1 MAKNLLA
8 AACAFG
14 LIFSSVARADDST
27 PQGSPASLVPA
38 ELNVIAGL
46 DLPQL
51 RAAGPPETVN
61 MLIDGLK
68 PIFAKIGADPSKLG
82 LAVFGVAP
90 KKADAKSPTVL
101 IADLPVDRT
110 QLEAQMNPPFSNG
123 EYLGTK
129 IRRNKTGAYAVL
141 PHDRL
146 VMAEGI
152 KIERVIDVA
161 RGKGAA
167 LVDKD
172 AAAMLRTIGAPGG
185 RGPAFFAWFKF
196 SAFRDSLGNNGTPLD
211 GVNEAVVSLTTGAS
225 GADLKMIGRSNTK
238 EDAAKTAAALK
249 SLVENASRDSTVAM
263 MGLTPVVNAVQIET
277 AAESTNLSL
286 HLTKAQYVD
295 LVTRLAGLAQASIE
309 SAKQNMPGPS
319 APPATDEVRVKP
331 KAKTPQ

>member
-8 AACAFG
+8 AVCAFG
-14 LIFSSVARADDST
+14 VIFSSVARADDSV

-51 RAAGPPETVN
+51 RAAGPAETVN

-68 PIFAKIGADPSKLG
+68 PLFAKVGADPNKLG

-110 QLEAQMNPPFSNG
+110 ELEKQMNPPFTSG
-123 EYLGTK
+123 EYQGTK

-152 KIERVIDVA
+152 KIERVLDVA

-172 AAAMLRTIGAPGG
+172 AAALLRSIGAPGG
-185 RGPAFFAWFKF
+185 RGPAFFAWLKF
-196 SAFRDSLGNNGTPLD
+196 SAFRDSLGSNGTPLD
-211 GVNEAVVSLTTGAS
+211 GVTEGVVSLTTGTN
-225 GADLKMIGRSNTK
+225 GADLKVIGRSATK
-238 EDAAKTAAALK
+238 EDAAKTADALRALVANAAK
-249 SLVENASRDSTVAM
+249 DSTVAM
-263 MGLTPVVNAVQIET
+263 MGLTPVVNAVKIET
-277 AAESTNLSL
+277 AGESTNLSL

-309 SAKQNMPGPS
+309 QAKQNMPDPS
-319 APPATDEVRVKP
+319 NAPTDEVRVKP